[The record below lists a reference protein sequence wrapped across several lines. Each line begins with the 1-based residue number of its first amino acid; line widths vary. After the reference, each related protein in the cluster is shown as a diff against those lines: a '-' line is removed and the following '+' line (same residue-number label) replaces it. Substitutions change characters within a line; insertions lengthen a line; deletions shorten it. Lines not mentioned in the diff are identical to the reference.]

1 MWIQIINV
9 AVFLRIVYFVNIV
22 MSALSSVR
30 AGATVHAGW
39 GNPHVSSRG
48 IPPTVI
54 ESVFIWMLFVTV
66 AHGAEEQRR
75 NLDSKTR
82 ESLDTNSQEYK
93 DAQIELFGRELE
105 ANDWD
110 GMEEEERDENTKK
123 LMARLK
129 EKRDARLNETGT

>member
-1 MWIQIINV
+1 
-9 AVFLRIVYFVNIV
+9 
-22 MSALSSVR
+22 
-30 AGATVHAGW
+30 
-39 GNPHVSSRG
+39 
-48 IPPTVI
+48 
-54 ESVFIWMLFVTV
+54 MLFVTV
-66 AHGAEEQRR
+66 ANGAEEQRR